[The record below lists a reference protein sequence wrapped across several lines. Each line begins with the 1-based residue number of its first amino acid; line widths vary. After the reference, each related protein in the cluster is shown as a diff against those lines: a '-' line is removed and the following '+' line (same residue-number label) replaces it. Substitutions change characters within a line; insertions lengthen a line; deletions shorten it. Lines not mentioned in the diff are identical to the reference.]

1 MRPLQWPTVL
11 MTAYAAITPHLG
23 NNGKVVR
30 CRTARSVRAHNIC
43 YRVCLRACICL
54 SSPKKR
60 PQRVLAVGRAKKP
73 DFNCYIGMEKPID
86 IIKLMRQLPLDFM
99 AQTADELKVDYKAK
113 KLSALRLF
121 ALLLIGFLRHSN
133 ISQRKICEQSSS
145 IWLDEFLQIDI
156 GATPL
161 SHSSIA
167 ERLSCINP
175 EYFAQ
180 VYDKILMRAE
190 RSIDP
195 AELEDSN
202 IIRIDTTLVSET
214 SAKLSE
220 GINTGVNNRFGGQK
234 KHVKYGM
241 AYDGFSAV
249 LEKVFTEQ
257 KASGEEIALG
267 ETVIATAENEPVSE
281 KVFVFDRGTTG
292 YDTLCHLKNICAQ
305 KNCHFVSR
313 LKLSRIYHIEQSN
326 ITVKTHLKDDEFE
339 VIEDNMA
346 FLNRPSKS
354 SYGKERFRIIRV
366 KFIKPRPR
374 TLPSAKR
381 RRYEP
386 EMLLITDDFESD
398 VLDIVHE
405 YKKRWSIEVFY
416 KFLKQNLSFSHLLS
430 TSKNGIQVM
439 LYMTLITAVLIKLY
453 AISNGIGPTLAQSR
467 MVIQLEN
474 WIYTHPLPQ
483 ICQNGHGATKSL
495 EIPPD

>member
-1 MRPLQWPTVL
+1 
-11 MTAYAAITPHLG
+11 
-23 NNGKVVR
+23 
-30 CRTARSVRAHNIC
+30 
-43 YRVCLRACICL
+43 
-54 SSPKKR
+54 
-60 PQRVLAVGRAKKP
+60 
-73 DFNCYIGMEKPID
+73 MEKPVD

-121 ALLLIGFLRHSN
+121 SLLLIGFLRN
-133 ISQRKICEQSSS
+133 NDMSQRKICEQSSS

-167 ERLSCINP
+167 ERLSSINP
-175 EYFAQ
+175 KYFAQ
-180 VYDKILMRAE
+180 IYDEILMRAQ
-190 RSIDP
+190 RIIDP
-195 AELEDSN
+195 TDLEDSN
-202 IIRIDTTLVSET
+202 IIRIDTTLVAET

-234 KHVKYGM
+234 KHIKYGM

-249 LEKVFTEQ
+249 LEKVFTKQ
-257 KASGEEIALG
+257 TASSEEIALRD
-267 ETVIATAENEPVSE
+267 TVIATAENESE
-281 KVFVFDRGTTG
+281 PGRVFVFDRGTTG
-292 YDTLCHLKNICAQ
+292 YNTLCYIKDICIQ

-313 LKLSRIYHIEQSN
+313 LKLGRIYHIEQSN
-326 ITVKTHLKDDEFE
+326 ITVGTILKDDEFE

-346 FLNRPSKS
+346 FLNRPPKS

-366 KFIKPRPR
+366 KFIKPRPK

-381 RRYEP
+381 RRYES

-398 VLDIVHE
+398 VLDIVHM

-430 TSKNGIQVM
+430 TSKNGIEVM
-439 LYMTLITAVLIKLY
+439 LYMTLIAAVLLKLY

-483 ICQNGHGATKSL
+483 ICPNGHDATKSL